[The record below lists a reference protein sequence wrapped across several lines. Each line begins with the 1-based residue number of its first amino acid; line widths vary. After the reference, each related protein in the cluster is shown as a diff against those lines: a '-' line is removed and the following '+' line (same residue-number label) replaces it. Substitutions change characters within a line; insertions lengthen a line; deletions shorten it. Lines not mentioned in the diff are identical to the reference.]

1 MDPNTEQQN
10 PDVETPTAP
19 EAVAEA
25 PATPAEPTAPESPE
39 ASKADDVDAT
49 LAAMLGT
56 SAQPETPAQ
65 PEQTAEAPAEAAK
78 PAEPSAPA
86 QAQADPDAAKV
97 DAEVKEL
104 GLKGASETRFRE
116 MSARIR
122 ELETAHPAMQR
133 MAEWESAIQQT
144 GATPEQFGA
153 TMTYLSLVNSGDP
166 AKIEA
171 AFQQIESE
179 YLTLAKALGRPVG
192 GYDPLDDHPDLRQRV
207 ADMDIDRELALELA
221 QARNR
226 QQQTQQAREV
236 QDQTDAQRQAWD
248 DGTKALQALDAELS
262 AADPAYKA
270 KLQVLAPAIQ
280 AMCAAAPPAEWAS
293 RVRDMFAR
301 LQLPAAAPA
310 PAPAPAALPPLRP
323 TVPGGTQ
330 VSRVVDPVDAT
341 LAAMMAAK

>member
-10 PDVETPTAP
+10 PDAETPTAP

-56 SAQPETPAQ
+56 SAPSETPAQ
-65 PEQTAEAPAEAAK
+65 PEQTAEAPADAAK

-86 QAQADPDAAKV
+86 PPDPDTAKV

-153 TMTYLSLVNSGDP
+153 AMTYLSLVNSGDP
-166 AKIEA
+166 ATIEA

-192 GYDPLDDHPDLRQRV
+192 GYDPLDDHPDLKEAV
-207 ADMDIDRELALELA
+207 ANVDMSRELALELA
-221 QARNR
+221 QARTR
-226 QQQTQQAREV
+226 QQQTQQAQQARQF
-236 QDQTDAQRQAWD
+236 QDQTGRALAEGQQS
-248 DGTKALQALDAELS
+248 LQALDAEL
-262 AADPAYKA
+262 AASDPAYKA

-280 AMCAAAPPAEWAS
+280 AMCAAAPPAEWAG

-310 PAPAPAALPPLRP
+310 LAPAALPPLRP

>member
-65 PEQTAEAPAEAAK
+65 PEQMAEAPADAAK
-78 PAEPSAPA
+78 SAEPSEPA

-192 GYDPLDDHPDLRQRV
+192 GYDPLDDHPDLLEAV
-207 ADMDIDRELALELA
+207 NGPDMMDRKYALELA

-226 QQQTQQAREV
+226 QQHTQQARQV
-236 QDQTDAQRQAWD
+236 QDQTDAQRRALTEGQQ
-248 DGTKALQALDAELS
+248 ALQALDAEL
-262 AADPAYKA
+262 AASDPAFKA

-280 AMCAAAPPAEWAS
+280 AMCAAAPPAEWAG
-293 RVRDMFAR
+293 RVREMFAR
-301 LQLPAAAPA
+301 LQLPAAA

>member
-1 MDPNTEQQN
+1 MDPNTEQQT
-10 PDVETPTAP
+10 PDVETTPAP

-86 QAQADPDAAKV
+86 PPDPDAAKV

-192 GYDPLDDHPDLRQRV
+192 GYDPLDDHPDLKQRV

-221 QARNR
+221 QARTR
-226 QQQTQQAREV
+226 QQQTQQARQV
-236 QDQTDAQRQAWD
+236 QDQTDAQRQALAE
-248 DGTKALQALDAELS
+248 GQQALQALDAEL
-262 AADPAYKA
+262 AASDPAFKA

-280 AMCAAAPPAEWAS
+280 AMCAAAPPAEWAG

-301 LQLPAAAPA
+301 LQLPAA
-310 PAPAPAALPPLRP
+310 APAPAALPPLRP

>member
-10 PDVETPTAP
+10 PDAETTPAP

-25 PATPAEPTAPESPE
+25 PATPAEPTSPESPE

-56 SAQPETPAQ
+56 SAPAETPAQ

-86 QAQADPDAAKV
+86 PADPDAAKV

-153 TMTYLSLVNSGDP
+153 AMTYLSLVNSGDP
-166 AKIEA
+166 ATIEA

-192 GYDPLDDHPDLRQRV
+192 GYDPLDDHPDLKEAV
-207 ADMDIDRELALELA
+207 ANVDMSRELALELA
-221 QARNR
+221 QARTR
-226 QQQTQQAREV
+226 QQQTQQARQV
-236 QDQTDAQRQAWD
+236 QDQTDAQRRAWD
-248 DGTKALQALDAELS
+248 DGTKALQALDAEL
-262 AADPAYKA
+262 AASDPAYKA

-280 AMCAAAPPAEWAS
+280 AMCAAAPPAEWAG

-310 PAPAPAALPPLRP
+310 PSPAPAALPPLRP

>member
-10 PDVETPTAP
+10 PDVETTPAP

-25 PATPAEPTAPESPE
+25 PATPAESTAPESPE

-56 SAQPETPAQ
+56 SAQPETPVQ

-86 QAQADPDAAKV
+86 PPDPDAAKV

-192 GYDPLDDHPDLRQRV
+192 GYDPLDDHPDLKQRV
-207 ADMDIDRELALELA
+207 ANIDIDRELALELA

-236 QDQTDAQRQAWD
+236 RDQTDAQRQAWD

-280 AMCAAAPPAEWAS
+280 AMCAAAPPAEWAG
-293 RVRDMFAR
+293 RVREMFAR